1 MEENI
6 YMAYSSSKSRSKK
19 VSRRQVFSLAGGA
32 TLALGTLGV
41 MTFGAA
47 GTAFAQ
53 SSTGQTSL
61 SQTVTIGSPTVS
73 TAAPA
78 VQPSS
83 AQVGTSEQF
92 GFTVTAPSD
101 IASSSSITFNTPAG
115 FSGTAYSIYDQTTG
129 ALLTTDAS
137 ATITGG
143 TAKTETIS
151 SAVSSGDQVE
161 FVITGSE
168 SSASSTDVFTGD
180 GKTTASVDFTM
191 PNQLTLTP
199 STDPTQPTVMSFT
212 FLKGT
217 ALVANTSGAADAAT
231 VDVAASSL
239 SGASFTT
246 ADATLSVNGTSQTIT
261 GSSATGSA
269 GVYVSYASGKLT
281 ITNEDT
287 GAAVPTGEYVL
298 TVPVTGLGAGTLS
311 ATYTSTTYNQS
322 AKITG
327 DETASAVFGLPEIVS
342 GVSASS
348 PYAGQSSTVTVDFT
362 NTESATTHLT
372 VAGLGLSSQSSSVSA
387 KLVDNATGAQQFGFF
402 AGGSGGSGNSSG
414 SGFVLASNDSYT
426 LTLTG
431 VTLPSSSTTVE
442 LSTGYANPG
451 SAELTLGSLASSGL
465 AVSPSTATVLS
476 SSSWSFGN
484 IEATTTLTSGSTLA
498 LTVASGGAGAY
509 FPAVSGDYQI
519 TDLTNTADSQ
529 TPTFSVTTSGGVE
542 TATLTLT
549 KSIATGDVIAITVS
563 GVYNPATSADYTAT
577 VTSNSADLMAGLV
590 SAPSA
595 ASTQGKAN
603 GAIAN
608 DAGALYEWA
617 GGYAFHLPNVTDA
630 GVIEKMAGAP
640 KQQTVS
646 VASSSIFTSADSLAT
661 GTLVQGVQSGT
672 VLAPI
677 YVVNSSGDLVHITN
691 VATFMSNGYSAKDVV
706 EIPQRYVSTMTMAS
720 SGTAVPTAYSVHAN
734 GSFWQASGGSSI
746 YEWVGGVAVHVQNPT
761 DLIATAKYMGE
772 QLMAHWPQVSTSAV
786 SASEMVPSVPQMGT
800 VVKVLDGSAAG
811 SYYASTGT
819 GFVSVTSSDLTSL
832 GYPMADVLEVSAL
845 NGIPVVS

>member
-1 MEENI
+1 
-6 YMAYSSSKSRSKK
+6 MAYSSSKSRSKK

-53 SSTGQTSL
+53 STAGQTSL
-61 SQTVTIGSPTVS
+61 STSVTIGSPTVS
-73 TAAPA
+73 PA
-78 VQPSS
+78 SPTVQPSS

-92 GFTVTAPSD
+92 GFTVTAPAA
-101 IASSSSITFNTPAG
+101 IAKNGSIDWTLPSKFTE
-115 FSGTAYSIYDQTTG
+115 TAYAVYDQTTG
-129 ALLTTDAS
+129 ALLVS
-137 ATITGG
+137 GATSVATG
-143 TAKTETIS
+143 AVA
-151 SAVSSGDQVE
+151 SAVSSGDQIE
-161 FVITGSE
+161 FVITGYDSV
-168 SSASSTDVFTGD
+168 ASSTDVFTGD
-180 GKTTASVDFTM
+180 GVATASVDFTI
-191 PNQLTLTP
+191 PTQLTLTP
-199 STDPTQPTVMSFT
+199 STDPTQPTEMSFT

-217 ALVANTSGAADAAT
+217 ALAANGSTSTYSATVTADAPSLANAT
-231 VDVAASSL
+231 
-239 SGASFTT
+239 FNT
-246 ADATLSVNGTSQTIT
+246 ADATLSVNGSAQTIT
-261 GSSATGSA
+261 GSTSTSA
-269 GVYVSYASGKLT
+269 GVKVAYDSSTDTFT

-287 GAAVPTGEYVL
+287 SATVPSGEYVL

-311 ATYTSTTYNQS
+311 ATYTSTAYST
-322 AKITG
+322 
-327 DETASAVFGLPEIVS
+327 ETSSAVFGLPEIVS
-342 GVSASS
+342 GVSASN

-362 NTESATTHLT
+362 NTESATTPTPLT
-372 VAGLGLSSQSSSVSA
+372 VAGLGLSSQSTSVSA
-387 KLVDNATGAQQFGFF
+387 KLVDNTTGAQQFGFF
-402 AGGSGGSGNSSG
+402 GGADGNTSG
-414 SGFVLASNDSYT
+414 SGFTLASNDSYT

-442 LSTGYANPG
+442 LSTGYANAG
-451 SAELTLGSLASSGL
+451 SADLTIGSLASSGL
-465 AVSPSTATVLS
+465 VVSASTSNVLS
-476 SSSWSFGN
+476 SSLWSFGN
-484 IEATTTLTSGSTLA
+484 IEATSTLASGSTLA
-498 LTVASGGAGAY
+498 LTIASGSTGAY

-529 TPTFSVTTSGGVE
+529 TPTFSVTTSNGVE

-549 KSIATGDVIAITVS
+549 KSIASGDVIAVTVS

-577 VTSNSADLMAGLV
+577 VTSNSADIMAGLV

-595 ASTQGKAN
+595 ASTQGMAN

-630 GVIEKMAGAP
+630 GVIEKMAGSP
-640 KQQTVS
+640 SQQTVG
-646 VASSSIFTSADSLAT
+646 VPSSSIFTSGDSLAM

-691 VATFMSNGYSAKDVV
+691 PATFMSNGYSPRDVV
-706 EIPQRYVSTMTMAS
+706 EIPQRYVSMMTMAG
-720 SGTAVPTAYSVHAN
+720 SGTAVPMASAVQAN

-761 DLIATAKYMGE
+761 DLVAVNKYMGE
-772 QLMAHWPQVSTSAV
+772 QLMAHWSQVSTSAV
-786 SASEMVPSVPQMGT
+786 SSSELVPSVPQMGT

-811 SYYASTGT
+811 SYYVSTGT
-819 GFVSVTSSDLTSL
+819 GFVSVTSSDLASL
-832 GYPMADVLEVSAL
+832 GYPMADILEISAL

>member
-1 MEENI
+1 
-6 YMAYSSSKSRSKK
+6 MAYSSSKSRSKK

-32 TLALGTLGV
+32 TLALGTLGM

-53 SSTGQTSL
+53 SSAGQTSL
-61 SQTVTIGSPTVS
+61 STSVTIGSPTVS
-73 TAAPA
+73 AAAPT

-101 IASSSSITFNTPAG
+101 IASGGSITFDTPAG

-129 ALLTTDAS
+129 ALLTTDTSAS
-137 ATITGG
+137 AIITGDTAN
-143 TAKTETIS
+143 TAKVAS
-151 SAVSSGDQVE
+151 SVSTSDQIE
-161 FVITGSE
+161 FVITGSD
-168 SSASSTDVFTGD
+168 SVPSTTDTFTGD
-180 GKTTASVDFTM
+180 GKTTASVDFTI
-191 PNQLTLTP
+191 PTQLTLTP
-199 STDPTQPTVMSFT
+199 STDPTQPTDMTFT

-217 ALVANTSGAADAAT
+217 ALATYGSTSPYSASVTVDALTAAT
-231 VDVAASSL
+231 VNV
-239 SGASFTT
+239 
-246 ADATLSVNGTSQTIT
+246 ADATLSVSGTTQTIAST
-261 GSSATGSA
+261 SGNTA
-269 GVYVSYASGKLT
+269 GVKITYNSGVFT

-287 GAAVPTGEYVL
+287 SKTVPSGEYVL
-298 TVPVTGLGAGTLS
+298 TVPITGLGAGTVTASYGAAGTGFGL
-311 ATYTSTTYNQS
+311 QS
-322 AKITG
+322 S
-327 DETASAVFGLPEIVS
+327 SAVFGLPEIVS
-342 GVSASS
+342 GVSASN

-362 NTESATTHLT
+362 NTETATTDVT
-372 VAGLGLSSQSSSVSA
+372 VAGLGLSSQSTPVSA
-387 KLVDNATGAQQFGFF
+387 KLVDNTTGAQQFGFF
-402 AGGSGGSGNSSG
+402 GGGEGGNTGGGSG
-414 SGFVLASNDSYT
+414 FTLASNDSYT

-442 LSTGYANPG
+442 LSTGFANPG
-451 SAELTLGSLASSGL
+451 SAELTIGSLASSGL
-465 AVSPSTATVLS
+465 VVSPSTNTVLA

-529 TPTFSVTTSGGVE
+529 TPTFSVTTASGVE

-549 KSIATGDVIAITVS
+549 KSIASGDVIAITVS

-603 GAIAN
+603 GSIAN
-608 DAGALYEWA
+608 DSGALYEWA

-630 GVIEKMAGAP
+630 GVIERMAGNPA
-640 KQQTVS
+640 QQMLGV
-646 VASSSIFTSADSLAT
+646 SSSSVFASGDTLAM

-677 YVVNSSGDLVHITN
+677 YVVNSSGELVHITN
-691 VATFMSNGYSAKDVV
+691 GATFMSNGYSPKDVV
-706 EIPQRYVSTMTMAS
+706 EIPQRYVSMMTMAG
-720 SGTAVPTAYSVHAN
+720 SGTAVPMASAVQAN
-734 GSFWQASGGSSI
+734 GSFWQASGGTAI

-761 DLIATAKYMGE
+761 DLISEAKYMGE
-772 QLMAHWPQVSTSAV
+772 QLMAHWPQVSTSTV

-811 SYYASTGT
+811 SYYVSTGS
-819 GFVSVTSSDLTSL
+819 GFVSVTSSDLASL

>member
-1 MEENI
+1 
-6 YMAYSSSKSRSKK
+6 MAYSSSKSRSKK

-53 SSTGQTSL
+53 STAGQTSL
-61 SQTVTIGSPTVS
+61 STSVTIGSPTVS
-73 TAAPA
+73 PA
-78 VQPSS
+78 SPTVQPSS

-92 GFTVTAPSD
+92 GFTVTAPAGTPSGG
-101 IASSSSITFNTPAG
+101 SITFKVPTDFTGNDYA
-115 FSGTAYSIYDQTTG
+115 IYDQTTG
-129 ALLTTDAS
+129 AVLTTDATS
-137 ATITGG
+137 GTAFSSTTVTATIGSTV
-143 TAKTETIS
+143 S
-151 SAVSSGDQVE
+151 VSSGDQIE
-161 FVITGSE
+161 FVITGYDSV
-168 SSASSTDVFTGD
+168 ASSTDVFTGD
-180 GKTTASVDFTM
+180 GVATASVDFTI
-191 PNQLTLTP
+191 PTQLTLTP
-199 STDPTQPTVMSFT
+199 STDPTQPTEMSFT

-217 ALVANTSGAADAAT
+217 ALAANGSTSTYSATVTADAPSLANAT
-231 VDVAASSL
+231 
-239 SGASFTT
+239 FNT
-246 ADATLSVNGTSQTIT
+246 ADATLSVNGSAQTIT
-261 GSSATGSA
+261 GSTSTSA
-269 GVYVSYASGKLT
+269 GVKVAYDSSTGTFT
-281 ITNEDT
+281 IINEDNAT
-287 GAAVPTGEYVL
+287 LGSTVPSGEYVL

-311 ATYTSTTYNQS
+311 ATYTSTAYST
-322 AKITG
+322 
-327 DETASAVFGLPEIVS
+327 ETSSAVFGLPEIVS
-342 GVSASS
+342 GVSASN

-362 NTESATTHLT
+362 NTESATTPTPLT
-372 VAGLGLSSQSSSVSA
+372 VAGLGLSSQSTSVSA
-387 KLVDNATGAQQFGFF
+387 KLVDNTTGAQQFGFF
-402 AGGSGGSGNSSG
+402 GGADGNTSG
-414 SGFVLASNDSYT
+414 SGFTLASNDSYT

-442 LSTGYANPG
+442 LSTGYANAG
-451 SAELTLGSLASSGL
+451 SADLTIGSLASSGL
-465 AVSPSTATVLS
+465 VVSASTSNVLS
-476 SSSWSFGN
+476 SSLWSFGN
-484 IEATTTLTSGSTLA
+484 IEATSTLASGSTLA
-498 LTVASGGAGAY
+498 LTIASGSTGAY

-529 TPTFSVTTSGGVE
+529 TPTFSVTTSNGVE

-549 KSIATGDVIAITVS
+549 KSIASGDVIAVTVS

-577 VTSNSADLMAGLV
+577 VTSNSADIMAGLV

-595 ASTQGKAN
+595 ASTQGMAN

-630 GVIEKMAGAP
+630 GVIEKMAGSP
-640 KQQTVS
+640 SQQTVG
-646 VASSSIFTSADSLAT
+646 VPSSSIFTSGDSLAM

-691 VATFMSNGYSAKDVV
+691 PATFMSNGYSPRDVV
-706 EIPQRYVSTMTMAS
+706 EIPQRYVSMMTMAG
-720 SGTAVPTAYSVHAN
+720 SGTAVPMASAVQAN

-761 DLIATAKYMGE
+761 DLVAVNKYMGE
-772 QLMAHWPQVSTSAV
+772 QLMAHWSQVSTSAV
-786 SASEMVPSVPQMGT
+786 SSSELVPSVPQMGT

-811 SYYASTGT
+811 SYYVSTGT
-819 GFVSVTSSDLTSL
+819 GFVSVTSSDLASL
-832 GYPMADVLEVSAL
+832 GYPMADILEISAL